1 MVNKLHQTM
10 ERLKRFVEFRGS
22 RTVMRL
28 LLEQV
33 SDEREEIRTIN
44 LRFFALL
51 EVTERQRELTAAD
64 RLENEVKDLQ
74 QLVDEHLKDRSNEPP
89 SSIASFPAKELD
101 PVKPAVEPP
110 TSLASVPLSLREVS
124 APNGFEVEK
133 PAMSVDM
140 NINQA
145 DVEIAKSEQ
154 ALILKQEKEK
164 TMLREE
170 LERKE
175 LEGKLQWK
183 EQEFKREIQQIK
195 LEHEKRL
202 EELKIEE
209 LDKRHQME
217 KKMASIELR
226 HQLAASRM
234 GDNSSRA
241 GGRRKDIESLP
252 QESVKD
258 KVDRM
263 FGKMEDSS
271 AEKVSGIRTAS
282 HPSDPILKVAEAI
295 LKT

>member
-1 MVNKLHQTM
+1 MASALLDEEDQFELPATGLPSTEKEIEAVKRELRFTRRSMVNKLHQTM
-10 ERLKRFVEFRGS
+10 EKLKRFVEFRGS

-170 LERKE
+170 LR
-175 LEGKLQWK
+175 GKNSRRNYSGKNKNLNAK
-183 EQEFKREIQQIK
+183 SSK
-195 LEHEKRL
+195 LNWNTRNAW
-202 EELKIEE
+202 
-209 LDKRHQME
+209 R
-217 KKMASIELR
+217 S
-226 HQLAASRM
+226 
-234 GDNSSRA
+234 
-241 GGRRKDIESLP
+241 
-252 QESVKD
+252 
-258 KVDRM
+258 
-263 FGKMEDSS
+263 
-271 AEKVSGIRTAS
+271 
-282 HPSDPILKVAEAI
+282 
-295 LKT
+295 

>member
-1 MVNKLHQTM
+1 MLVTDMASALLDEEDQFELPATGLPSTEKEIEAVKRELRFIRRSMVNKLHQTM
-10 ERLKRFVEFRGS
+10 EKLKRFVAFRGS

-140 NINQA
+140 NINLA

-175 LEGKLQWK
+175 LEAKLQWK

-195 LEHEKRL
+195 LEHEKYAWR
-202 EELKIEE
+202 
-209 LDKRHQME
+209 
-217 KKMASIELR
+217 S
-226 HQLAASRM
+226 
-234 GDNSSRA
+234 
-241 GGRRKDIESLP
+241 
-252 QESVKD
+252 
-258 KVDRM
+258 
-263 FGKMEDSS
+263 
-271 AEKVSGIRTAS
+271 
-282 HPSDPILKVAEAI
+282 
-295 LKT
+295 